1 MRLKDQEARIAEF
14 EDQARSD
21 VAGRVMDNAEDVNG
35 KTLVVVSQSGLA
47 ADDLRALAFQI
58 RDKVR
63 SGVGVLGS
71 NAGGKAA
78 LIGFVTEDLVAAG
91 VSAGEI
97 VAVAA
102 RVVGGGGSRDPQL
115 SQAGGP
121 NGDEIE
127 AALEAAR
134 EAATEALR
142 GV

>member
-1 MRLKDQEARIAEF
+1 LETAE
-14 EDQARSD
+14 EI
-21 VAGRVMDNAEDVNG
+21 NG
-35 KTLVVVSQSGLA
+35 KKLVIVNQPDLA

-58 RDKVR
+58 RDKVG

-71 NAGGKAA
+71 NADGKAA
-78 LIGFVTEDLVAAG
+78 LIGFATEDLVAAG

-121 NGDEIE
+121 KGEEIE
-127 AALEAAR
+127 AALDAAR
-134 EAATEALR
+134 TTAAEALR
-142 GV
+142 GA